1 MKTKIILSAVAA
13 LALASCADLG
23 FGIDAD
29 SGGVSPYWYGD
40 GFYGGPMWNGPGW
53 NGPYWNY
60 GPVINNGPV
69 YPPPV
74 LNPGV
79 GPVRP
84 PVQIN
89 PGNNNKPSRPP
100 VINANPGN
108 NGRPSM
114 PQGSERPGNMGLPTN
129 NNARRG
135 T

>member
-84 PVQIN
+84 PV
-89 PGNNNKPSRPP
+89 
-100 VINANPGN
+100 INANPGN